1 MLYRRNRRI
10 LYNIVGASKPPAC
23 QFMGDSQIMKTKC
36 AALLIALLSPIF
48 SAEAEGFDGNFLLY
62 SCNGP
67 KQSFTHGWCVGQI
80 YGMAEMIRREN
91 REGATY
97 YWKACIPDAATNQQ
111 LFDVV
116 RKHLNDFPQSR
127 HQDSSLLILMAFG
140 RAFPCPK

>member
-1 MLYRRNRRI
+1 
-10 LYNIVGASKPPAC
+10 
-23 QFMGDSQIMKTKC
+23 MKMKC
-36 AALLIALLSPIF
+36 AALLVALLSPIF
-48 SAEAEGFDGNFLLY
+48 SAEAEGLDGNFLLY